1 MTGPALADPGTGQDG
16 SPAGL
21 PSPLDSVAD
30 MRASAKWTIGALA
43 AVGAALLGGAPL
55 SAVGKIHGLGSASA
69 AFGGLVIALAGIGWA
84 IWHTTDALLPISTT
98 LAAIGQPELA
108 GLREQIQADPTAFF
122 GPFGSSVEDL
132 EQQCFFWQTAA
143 AKAAIRLAAEPDEI
157 RGRQLVQGV
166 ADAQAN
172 AANAGARLRWLL
184 ELAHAWRVRDQLR
197 RARLQTFAGA
207 VVAALGAVLFVAAT
221 TAPQ

>member
-1 MTGPALADPGTGQDG
+1 MTDPVLAGPGGGQDG

-30 MRASAKWTIGALA
+30 MRATAKWTIGALA

-84 IWHTTDALLPISTT
+84 IWHTTDALMPISTT
-98 LAAIGQPELA
+98 LAAIGQPGLA
-108 GLREQIQADPTAFF
+108 SLRDQIRADPAAFF
-122 GPFGSSVEDL
+122 GPFGSSVKEL
-132 EQQCFFWQTAA
+132 EQRSILWQTVAA
-143 AKAAIRLAAEPDEI
+143 NAAIRLAAEPDEI
-157 RGRQLVQGV
+157 RRRQLAQGI

-172 AANAGARLRWLL
+172 AANASARLRWLL
-184 ELAHAWRVRDQLR
+184 EFAHAWRVRDQLR
-197 RARLQTFAGA
+197 RARVHAFAGA
-207 VVAALGAVLFVAAT
+207 VVAALGAVLFIAAT
-221 TAPQ
+221 TLPR

>member
-1 MTGPALADPGTGQDG
+1 MPGAARPADLGSRVVSGPRPSYDPKEPVALSPEALALARD
-16 SPAGL
+16 
-21 PSPLDSVAD
+21 
-30 MRASAKWTIGALA
+30 AKQNFLMII
-43 AVGAALLGGAPL
+43 P
-55 SAVGKIHGLGSASA
+55 
-69 AFGGLVIALAGIGWA
+69 
-84 IWHTTDALLPISTT
+84 
-98 LAAIGQPELA
+98 
-108 GLREQIQADPTAFF
+108 EQIQADPTAFF

-132 EQQCFFWQTAA
+132 EQQCIFWQTAA

-157 RGRQLVQGV
+157 RGRQLVQGI